1 MVTECLTAGYELD
14 DINDLKMTLNTEEK
28 ESSVTNGL
36 RDTVNLA
43 VSDGVTVD
51 NMPLKDVYSLS
62 RALLQAMHT
71 GMEGDR
77 GRERGRGSVS
87 DGHRIEKHSAK
98 GDRNNSAENISEYSE
113 NNKYNVNSNH
123 DSTSP
128 SSSSSSS
135 HNINS
140 NSNSNSNSDSRV
152 RQQTD
157 SSSSSHHSDGAASRG
172 VASSCAVLGRHV
184 LVSMGDR
191 GVLWC
196 TSHNSPQGTGRDPY
210 SQSTYGAYSTHH
222 QWCNGRTYS
231 FTHIPA
237 IPLNVVSTDI
247 FDTNGAGDAF
257 CAGFVHRLL
266 SVQHRNRD
274 DSGDLG
280 GTGPGS
286 EEHMIRSI
294 ESGLRTA
301 HSKILSSVVRVNANK
316 M

>member
-1 MVTECLTAGYELD
+1 MVSECLTAGYALD
-14 DINDLKMTLNTEEK
+14 DINDLKMILRTEKK
-28 ESSVTNGL
+28 ESSVINGL

-51 NMPLKDVYSLS
+51 NMPFKDVYSLS

-77 GRERGRGSVS
+77 GMERGRGSVS

-98 GDRNNSAENISEYSE
+98 GDRNNSAENISEYSG
-113 NNKYNVNSNH
+113 NIKYYVNSNH
-123 DSTSP
+123 DSTSTGS

-140 NSNSNSNSDSRV
+140 NSDSDSRV
-152 RQQTD
+152 SQQTD
-157 SSSSSHHSDGAASRG
+157 SSSSSHHSDSAASRR
-172 VASSCAVLGRHV
+172 VASSCDVLGRHV

-222 QWCNGRTYS
+222 HWCNGRTYS

>member
-1 MVTECLTAGYELD
+1 MVTECLTAGYALD
-14 DINDLKMTLNTEEK
+14 DINDLKIILNTEEK

-36 RDTVNLA
+36 RETVNLA

-71 GMEGDR
+71 DMEGDM
-77 GRERGRGSVS
+77 GRERGRGRVI

-98 GDRNNSAENISEYSE
+98 GDRNDSAENISEYSE

-135 HNINS
+135 HNS
-140 NSNSNSNSDSRV
+140 NINSNSDSRV

-157 SSSSSHHSDGAASRG
+157 SSSSSHRSVSAASRG

-184 LVSMGDR
+184 LLSMGDR